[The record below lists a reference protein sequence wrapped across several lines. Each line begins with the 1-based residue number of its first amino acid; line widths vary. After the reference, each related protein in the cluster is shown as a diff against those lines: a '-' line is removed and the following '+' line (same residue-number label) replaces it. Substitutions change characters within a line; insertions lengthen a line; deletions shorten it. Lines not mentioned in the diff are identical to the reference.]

1 MTGDA
6 SGRGKNAEPAHS
18 STVLAA
24 VDGSAPSLEGVAF
37 AAQLAKALGASLE
50 LVYVSFPN
58 LLPMNVY
65 AAAVREIEA
74 AELEHAKT
82 VFDAAERS
90 VADLGVAVRRTR
102 LIGAPADAIADRAD
116 AADVWGVVV
125 GARGH
130 NAVTR
135 VMLGS
140 VADRL
145 AHICPKPAIVVR

>member
-1 MTGDA
+1 M
-6 SGRGKNAEPAHS
+6 N
-18 STVLAA
+18 TVLVA
-24 VDGSAPSLEGVAF
+24 VDGSAPALKGVAF
-37 AAQLAKALGASLE
+37 AATLAQALGAELE

-58 LLPMNVY
+58 LLPANVY
-65 AAAVREIEA
+65 ALAVQQLEA

-90 VADLGVAVRRTR
+90 VATTGVTVKRTR
-102 LIGAPADAIADRAD
+102 LVGTPADAIADRAL
-116 AADVWGVVV
+116 APEVWGVVV

-130 NAVTR
+130 NAVSR
-135 VMLGS
+135 VLLGS

>member
-1 MTGDA
+1 M
-6 SGRGKNAEPAHS
+6 N
-18 STVLAA
+18 TVLAA
-24 VDGSAPSLEGVAF
+24 VDGSAAALKGVAF
-37 AAQLAKALGASLE
+37 AATLARALGAELE

-65 AAAVREIEA
+65 AAAVTQLEA

-90 VADLGVAVRRTR
+90 VESAGLTVKRTR
-102 LIGAPADAIADRAD
+102 LIGAPADAISDRA
-116 AADVWGVVV
+116 AAPDVWGVVV
-125 GARGH
+125 GAKGH
-130 NAVTR
+130 NAVAR

>member
-1 MTGDA
+1 MNSDA
-6 SGRGKNAEPAHS
+6 GGRGKNAEPAQS

-24 VDGSAPSLEGVAF
+24 CDGSEPSLKGVAF
-37 AAQLAKALGASLE
+37 AAGLAKALGASLE
-50 LVYVSFPN
+50 LVYVSFPSM
-58 LLPMNVY
+58 LPMNVY
-65 AAAVREIEA
+65 ATAVREIEA
-74 AELEHAKT
+74 AELQHAKT

-90 VADLGVAVRRTR
+90 VADVGVAVKRTR
-102 LIGAPADAIADRAD
+102 LIGAPADAIADRA
-116 AADVWGVVV
+116 AAPDVWGVVI

-145 AHICPKPAIVVR
+145 AHICPKPAIIVR